1 MRIPI
6 EKLVN
11 PLNIHHVGEAKSI
24 TGAKEILNAAE
35 SYRNKFRKQVE
46 DKPARDD
53 KDLRKDVVYK
63 LGMINAF
70 NLILDLPREA
80 NKFLENISEGD

>member
-11 PLNIHHVGEAKSI
+11 PLNIQHIGDAKSI
-24 TGAKEILNAAE
+24 TAAKEILNAAE
-35 SYRNKFRKQVE
+35 EYR
-46 DKPARDD
+46 DKLRSEIEEKPTKDD
-53 KDLRKDVVYK
+53 KDLRKDITYK
-63 LGMINAF
+63 LGMIKAF

-80 NKFLENISEGD
+80 NKFLEDISEGD